1 MNKLK
6 EFVAQACSTIMMK
19 VFDRL
24 IILQALSYLGLDLT
38 EEMRRQLRES
48 LTTDPQGT
56 VSYGGI
62 DTFLTWSVNYCRWR
76 KFSSFSQSF

>member
-1 MNKLK
+1 LF
-6 EFVAQACSTIMMK
+6 EQACC
-19 VFDRL
+19 

-38 EEMRRQLRES
+38 EEKRLQLRES

-62 DTFLTWSVNYCRWR
+62 DTFLTWSSV
-76 KFSSFSQSF
+76 SQLL